1 MERIAAEPVA
11 SFAIGK
17 AGKVGGYL
25 KGGGRILGGTG
36 FERSSPSESG

>member
-11 SFAIGK
+11 SFAVGK

-25 KGGGRILGGTG
+25 RDGVRACRRVALFMI
-36 FERSSPSESG
+36 